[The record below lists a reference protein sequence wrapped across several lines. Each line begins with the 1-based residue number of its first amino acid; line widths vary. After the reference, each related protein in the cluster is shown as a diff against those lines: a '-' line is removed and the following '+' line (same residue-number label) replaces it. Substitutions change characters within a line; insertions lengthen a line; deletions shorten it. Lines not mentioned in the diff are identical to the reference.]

1 MLDPNRG
8 KWSNYAAGT
17 AEDQFIAQKQVQ
29 WVLSNSPKTGH
40 KRGCESDQN
49 DQTLNA

>member
-1 MLDPNRG
+1 MRLDIWLPVMRDPNRG

-29 WVLSNSPKTGH
+29 WVLSNSPKNWT
-40 KRGCESDQN
+40 
-49 DQTLNA
+49 